1 MNSFSI
7 PHSLQTSVL
16 CQQFTNKFSRNVL
29 SKQYQ
34 STEKKKKNYVLQEEA
49 KKICDIYLIQSFL
62 RAKKCLSKSKMKLI
76 LNYLHK
82 RFNWENKSCGFSEKD
97 IELFFQFELVLQFRF
112 KYQNWHHS
120 KQTSLHALTC

>member
-34 STEKKKKNYVLQEEA
+34 STEKKKKLRSSRRSKENMRYLSYPILPKGKEVPF
-49 KKICDIYLIQSFL
+49 KI
-62 RAKKCLSKSKMKLI
+62 
-76 LNYLHK
+76 
-82 RFNWENKSCGFSEKD
+82 
-97 IELFFQFELVLQFRF
+97 
-112 KYQNWHHS
+112 QNEINP
-120 KQTSLHALTC
+120 